1 MSRVW
6 VAHRRSVS
14 GSCTVAVVDL
24 RPEHGEDRP
33 AIRDLHLAAFGDLR
47 PVVADLVDGLRD
59 AMRAQDAFS
68 AVAEDEGEVVGH
80 VMFTSSLLDAPRRL
94 VDVHVLSPVAVL
106 PVRQRQGI
114 GSGLIRWGL
123 QVMAERN
130 VPVVFLEGDP
140 GYYSRLGFK
149 PARSRASASH
159 PCASP
164 TPPSRRSGSRP
175 ISRGCREPSCTR
187 RPSGGTTRLGSEI
200 STLESRGCL

>member
-33 AIRDLHLAAFGDLR
+33 AIRDLHLAAFGDHG

-59 AMRAQDAFS
+59 AMRAQDTFS

-149 PARSRASASH
+149 AGAEQGFRKPSLRIPDAAFQAIRLPAYQ
-159 PCASP
+159 PWM
-164 TPPSRRSGSRP
+164 SG
-175 ISRGCREPSCTR
+175 T
-187 RPSGGTTRLGSEI
+187 LVYSE
-200 STLESRGCL
+200 TFWRHDAVGLRDLDA